1 MVVYKEMK
9 AREEAA
15 EKAKK
20 PVKAEPK

>member
-1 MVVYKEMK
+1 MVAYKEMK
-9 AREEAA
+9 AKAEAS

>member
-15 EKAKK
+15 ERAKK